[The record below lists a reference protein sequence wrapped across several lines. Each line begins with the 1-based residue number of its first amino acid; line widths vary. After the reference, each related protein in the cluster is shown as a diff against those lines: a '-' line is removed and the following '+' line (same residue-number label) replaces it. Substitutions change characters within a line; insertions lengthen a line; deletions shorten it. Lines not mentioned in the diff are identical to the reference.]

1 MLKRN
6 RAAAILG
13 MALLLTVGVLA
24 QTDEEEQ
31 AVYDAKKASVISFWA
46 LNDDDVEVARGTGWV
61 IAKDTMITNYHL
73 VCGAKKAE
81 GMDVNGKKVKV
92 EGIISYD
99 KNSNLAVVKAKT
111 KAPPLTAGTFAETKF
126 GSVFYVVGANEAGE
140 IRSFRGKVINLG
152 QDRAANQVADTSIT
166 APDSASGAPV
176 FDPNGQLVGILVF
189 VDGPNKFVVPI
200 DLIQSLSTTAKETK
214 FKNQDPVDYFTTEEG
229 IYYAARMFSAIDS
242 TSKASK
248 FLKEYLKFKPDDL
261 DTYVTLAQIQAKQR
275 DYSAAVTSYEK
286 IIELDATRDS
296 AYLGLGTVLVNM
308 MKWAEAVAPLERAVQ
323 MNQDNMGA
331 YALIGKAY
339 KEQRIFDKAAEAYEK
354 FLGTNPNVPGEA
366 PQEMAECYVE
376 LKQFDKAVGA
386 YEAAV
391 KIDPQSPHL
400 LYKLAQAQQQAGQF
414 EAAEAVYMQLIEL
427 SPDDAKVYFNTMI
440 RMYDEAGMPDKAVA
454 VARQQV
460 ERDPDNAEAIYNVG
474 AMLLKQKSYTEAA
487 VAFERSIE
495 LDPNFEYAYLNL
507 GYCYS
512 QAKNYKQAIAT
523 FEKFTGIMPDNDQGW
538 FNLGINYMQ
547 LKQWTKAA
555 PALQKATEL
564 KPDNAYAYYNLAIA
578 YLNLKDNYSA
588 REVHKQL
595 QALNPDLAQKLQKY
609 LR

>member
-1 MLKRN
+1 
-6 RAAAILG
+6 
-13 MALLLTVGVLA
+13 MALLLCVGLLA
-24 QTDEEEQ
+24 QTDEEEKTI
-31 AVYDAKKASVISFWA
+31 YDAKKASVISFWS
-46 LNDDDVEVARGTGWV
+46 LNDDDVEVARGTGWM
-61 IAKDTMITNYHL
+61 IGKETMITNYHL

-81 GMDVNGKKVKV
+81 GIDVNGKKVKV
-92 EGIISYD
+92 EGIIAFD

-111 KAPPLTAGTFAETKF
+111 KAPALTAGTFADIKF
-126 GSVFYVVGANEAGE
+126 GSVLYVVGANEAGE
-140 IRSFRGKVINLG
+140 ISSYSGKVINLG
-152 QDRAANQVADTSIT
+152 QDRAANKVADTSIT
-166 APDSASGAPV
+166 APDTNSGAPV
-176 FDPNGQLVGILVF
+176 FDPGGQLVGILVF
-189 VDGPNKFVVPI
+189 VDGPNKFVVPV
-200 DLIQSLSTTAKETK
+200 DQVQSLSTAGKETK

-229 IYYAARMFSAIDS
+229 IYYAARMFSAIES
-242 TSKASK
+242 SNKASK
-248 FLKEYLKFKPDDL
+248 FLKEYLNFKPDDL
-261 DTYVTLAQIQAKQR
+261 DTYVMLAQIQAKQR
-275 DYSAAVTSYEK
+275 DYSAAVKSYEK
-286 IIELDATRDS
+286 IIELDANRDS
-296 AYLGLGTVLVNM
+296 AYLGLGTVYVNM

-323 MNQDNMGA
+323 MNQDNVGA

-339 KEQRIFDKAAEAYEK
+339 KEQRTFDKAAEAYEK
-354 FLGTNPNVPGEA
+354 FLGTDPTVPGEA
-366 PQEMAECYVE
+366 PQDLAECYME
-376 LKQFDKAVGA
+376 LKQFDQAVGA
-386 YEAAV
+386 FQTAV
-391 KIDPQSPHL
+391 KIDPQNSHL
-400 LYKLAQAQQQAGQF
+400 LYKLAQAHQQAEQF
-414 EAAEAVYMQLIEL
+414 EEAEAVYMQLIEL
-427 SPDDAKVYFNTMI
+427 SPDDAKIYFNTMV

-460 ERDPDNAEAIYNVG
+460 ELEPENAEAIYNVG
-474 AMLLKQKSYTEAA
+474 AMLLKQKSYEEAA

-547 LKQWTKAA
+547 LKQWAKAA

-564 KPDNAYAYYNLAIA
+564 KPDNAYAFYNLAIA